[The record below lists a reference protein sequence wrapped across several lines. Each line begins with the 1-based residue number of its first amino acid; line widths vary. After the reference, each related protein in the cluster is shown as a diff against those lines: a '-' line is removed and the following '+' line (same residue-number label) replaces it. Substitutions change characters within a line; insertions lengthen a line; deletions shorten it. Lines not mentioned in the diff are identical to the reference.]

1 MMKSHTLSRLSVK
14 TLLGEQEDKENIKA
28 EGLLSKAFFETVRTT
43 WKVTDKSPATAEM
56 IPKPDRIR
64 QRQTILLNAGRRS

>member
-14 TLLGEQEDKENIKA
+14 TLLGEQEDKQNIKA

-56 IPKPDRIR
+56 SLIVFRTGKFLDYLSVARI
-64 QRQTILLNAGRRS
+64 